1 MYNLKEAHEIFKVDN
16 PNIAIGLSKFCEFRP
31 VEVEVVKSKDH
42 EVCCCP
48 YCENF
53 GFLLH
58 ECKWK
63 DNIKTINDLLLHT
76 VCDKH
81 SADCMKK
88 RCSKCSPSFEILLK
102 EKLLSKKI
110 EVEQWNA

>member
-1 MYNLKEAHEIFKVDN
+1 MYNLKEAHEVFKVDN

-53 GFLLH
+53 DFLLH

-63 DNIKTINDLLLHT
+63 DNIK
-76 VCDKH
+76 KY
-81 SADCMKK
+81 
-88 RCSKCSPSFEILLK
+88 
-102 EKLLSKKI
+102 
-110 EVEQWNA
+110 